1 MQKKYQKWL
10 LPAAIA
16 LFGCAP
22 MFAQNMDR
30 SNHDMAA
37 HQMLH
42 NAPPRAKMEK
52 RSTRP
57 SPNHTWIGGYWEPQ
71 NEQWSWAP
79 GRWEEPTAKGARW
92 IKPKYHHEN
101 GSYRY
106 EAGRWSH

>member
-1 MQKKYQKWL
+1 MQKNFQKWL

-30 SNHDMAA
+30 SNHEMPGN
-37 HQMLH
+37 QMPH

-52 RSTRP
+52 RSARP

-71 NEQWSWAP
+71 NDRWAWAP

-92 IKPKYHHEN
+92 TKPKYHHEKD
-101 GSYRY
+101 SYRY
-106 EAGRWSH
+106 EAGRWSN